1 MRRFLTSAFLTAAAA
16 LVAAASPA
24 PASPHVHGVEA
35 DAAGVFSMAGIEAR
49 AEKRHVDGRP
59 GRALGDRTIVVAAA
73 DVVVR
78 FEADATGAEMTGSLA
93 PGESRR
99 YALSARAGQDLYV
112 RVAHRGGPRLD
123 FQIFNPDGSFLLDMI
138 STEREYRG
146 ELWQS
151 GEHVVEVINRGGAPA
166 EYSVIFGID

>member
-24 PASPHVHGVEA
+24 PASPHVHGVDA
-35 DAAGVFSMAGIEAR
+35 DAAGVVSIRGSEASVER
-49 AEKRHVDGRP
+49 LHADGRP
-59 GRALGDRTIVVAAA
+59 GRAIGDRTIVVAAA
-73 DVVVR
+73 DVQVR